1 MGSLLLKLENVFLTE
16 NNVEKILKNLFLND
30 VSNWQLKL
38 RKIKGN
44 LNFFIIV
51 SAVQIKSWFG
61 FLYGNTSQT

>member
-1 MGSLLLKLENVFLTE
+1 MGSLLLKLENVSLPE

-44 LNFFIIV
+44 LKFKIFV
-51 SAVQIKSWFG
+51 SLVQIKSWFG
-61 FLYGNTSQT
+61 FLYGNISLI